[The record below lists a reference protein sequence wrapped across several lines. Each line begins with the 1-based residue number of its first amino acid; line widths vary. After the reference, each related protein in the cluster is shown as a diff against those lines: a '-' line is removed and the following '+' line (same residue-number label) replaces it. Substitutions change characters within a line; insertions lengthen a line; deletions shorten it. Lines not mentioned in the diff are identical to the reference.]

1 MGPKNTKKYFQLTK
15 TIIGPFLVPI
25 FISYISYVFL
35 EGKNPFVAGVL
46 LAYVVFMPAIVLFLW
61 DLSFIIHDLRK
72 MNAEEKHKFRKDTT
86 RFWKDQSDIYGIFA
100 ILLAVLYS
108 LFYFIVK
115 ITM

>member
-61 DLSFIIHDLRK
+61 DLSFIIHDYRK
-72 MNAEEKHKFRKDTT
+72 MNIDERSNFKKGAIDYG
-86 RFWKDQSDIYGIFA
+86 KDQWGIYGIFT
-100 ILLAVLYS
+100 ILLALAYG
-108 LFYFIVK
+108 LFYISVK
-115 ITM
+115 ILM